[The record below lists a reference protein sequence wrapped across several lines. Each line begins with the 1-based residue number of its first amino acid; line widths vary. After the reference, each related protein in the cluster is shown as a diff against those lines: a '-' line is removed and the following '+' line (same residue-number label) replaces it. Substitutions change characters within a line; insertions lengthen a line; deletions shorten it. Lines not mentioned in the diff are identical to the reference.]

1 MGLYEEAKVAYVK
14 GLELD
19 PGNEKMKTE
28 LKQVEDKLKG
38 LSAPSVPQQ
47 PAQPPFAGGGGGG
60 GGGANPFAGFG
71 GAGGGMPD
79 IGALL
84 NNPQMMNMAS
94 QMMQS
99 GAFNNI
105 LSNPAFAQM
114 AQNMFSGAGAGGAPG
129 GNDEEEDE

>member
-1 MGLYEEAKVAYVK
+1 VAYVK

-47 PAQPPFAGGGGGG
+47 PAQPPFAGGGGG